1 MLEITTYIDTKK
13 TVIHINLMQVS
24 YLKEIRDDWNFVKGY
39 MRIMSDGSTFEISKE
54 DGDNLLDI
62 MKFNA

>member
-13 TVIHINLMQVS
+13 TVIHINLMQIS
-24 YLKEIRDDWNFVKGY
+24 YLKEMHDDWNFCKGY
-39 MRIMSDGSTFEISKE
+39 TLVMTDGSTFEISKE
-54 DGDNLLDI
+54 DGDNLLDM